1 MNCIFSCFPSSRNL
15 LDSGSARRMAHRP
28 RPRAPVQTLDRQ
40 TPHERSKQSHNFTP
54 SALRK
59 RLPKSRTELDVLV
72 EHHKFIRE
80 VREGAERQETEEKL
94 SWEDE
99 LAEKFYATLFRE
111 FAVVNLKHFKSHQVR
126 LTFWSCSGRF

>member
-1 MNCIFSCFPSSRNL
+1 M
-15 LDSGSARRMAHRP
+15 
-28 RPRAPVQTLDRQ
+28 
-40 TPHERSKQSHNFTP
+40 
-54 SALRK
+54 
-59 RLPKSRTELDVLV
+59 

>member
-1 MNCIFSCFPSSRNL
+1 MT
-15 LDSGSARRMAHRP
+15 HRP

-40 TPHERSKQSHNFTP
+40 TPHERSIQSHNFTP
-54 SALRK
+54 TALRK

-80 VREGAERQETEEKL
+80 VRQEGEGGNGEEKL

-99 LAEKFYATLFRE
+99 LAEKFYETLFRE
-111 FAVVNLKHFKSHQVR
+111 FAVVNLKHYKSHQVR
-126 LTFWSCSGRF
+126 LSFLSSMEQF